1 MLRFDNAR
9 EEWFQDPPYNLVDLY
24 EAGVAKYAD
33 RPSLGVK
40 NRQTGEYEW
49 VTHGQIAAWVAHLRG
64 GLAQIGIGKDDV
76 VGIIMNNS
84 VEYPVVAHAAYSRGA
99 WFVPMYEKELLNT
112 WRYII
117 RDSGMKV
124 VFVANSE
131 IHDQLTAVQAELPSL
146 EKIVVIRGEGN
157 LTLAGLE
164 ALGAEN
170 PIAPYKPDRDDIAGL
185 IYTSGTTGDPKGV
198 LLSHGNYTAMLKILR
213 DSFAPLDE
221 HSVSFSIL
229 PWGHIFGQVGELYHG
244 AVCGGSAGLMDSLD
258 TLVEDIQK
266 VRPTALVAVPRI
278 FNNIYAGLH
287 AKIEAKGG
295 LTEILF
301 NMAKRAAAQKRA
313 SGRTSLKLKILDK
326 LVFEKIRATFGGR
339 LKMALTGSAVMNE
352 EIKRFFQDVGIETY
366 EGYGLTESSLALT
379 FNGPVYGNVMGSV
392 GTPGKHIHIKID
404 KTLTGESSRDGE
416 IVAYGPNIM
425 QGYYKKPEQTE
436 AVMTVDG
443 GFRTGDR
450 GWLDE
455 KGFLYITGRFKEAY
469 KLSNGK
475 YVHPAAIEEDM
486 KLNRFVV
493 GAFLYGAGRDYSV
506 ALVVPDM
513 AFLKPVALRK
523 GFSVEDHGV
532 LLQEKKVTDF
542 LDKEITTHLRQTY
555 GGYEIPQKILYTAEP
570 FTLENGL
577 LTQTLKLKR
586 EKVLEKYGQALEALY
601 GENQLRKGANR

>member
-1 MLRFDNAR
+1 MRKFDNAR

-24 EAGVAKYAD
+24 EEGLAKFAD
-33 RPSLGVK
+33 RPCLGVK
-40 NRQTGEYEW
+40 NSRTGEYEW
-49 VTHGQIAAWVAHLRG
+49 VTHGQIATRVARLRG
-64 GLAQIGIGKDDV
+64 GLARIGVGKDDV

-84 VEYPVVAHAAYSRGA
+84 VEYPMVAHATYSRGA
-99 WFVPMYEKELLNT
+99 WFVPMYEKELLSA
-112 WRYII
+112 WQYII
-117 RDSGMKV
+117 QDSGMKV
-124 VFVANSE
+124 VFVASPD
-131 IHDQLTAVQAELPSL
+131 IHDQIASLKDSLPAL
-146 EKIVVIRGEGN
+146 EKIVVIRGEGDF
-157 LTLAGLE
+157 TLGALE

-170 PIAPYKPDRDDIAGL
+170 PVAAVKPDRDDIAGL

-221 HSVSFSIL
+221 HTVSFSIL

-258 TLVEDIQK
+258 TLIEDIQK

-278 FNNIYAGLH
+278 FNTIYAGVH

-295 LTEILF
+295 LARILF
-301 NMAKRAAAQKRA
+301 NMAKKEAAKRRA
-313 SGRTSLKLKILDK
+313 SGRKSLKLKILDK
-326 LVFEKIRATFGGR
+326 LVFEKIRGTFGGR

-352 EIKRFFQDVGIETY
+352 EIKLFFQDVGIETY
-366 EGYGLTESSLALT
+366 DGYGLTESSLALT
-379 FNGPVYGNVMGSV
+379 FNGPVYGNLMGSV
-392 GTPGKHIHIKID
+392 GTPGKHIRIKID
-404 KTLTGESSRDGE
+404 KTLTGENSRDGE

-425 QGYYKKPEQTE
+425 QGYYNKPQQTE
-436 AVMTVDG
+436 AVMTADG

-455 KGFLYITGRFKEAY
+455 KGFLHITGRFKEAY

-486 KLNRFVV
+486 KLNRFV
-493 GAFLYGAGRDYSV
+493 ASALLYGAGKDFTV

-513 AFLKPVALRK
+513 AFLEPVAREK
-523 GFSVEDHGV
+523 GLAAVDHAAFLED
-532 LLQEKKVTDF
+532 EDITRF
-542 LDKEITTHLRQTY
+542 LDEEITSHLKQTY
-555 GGYEIPQKILYTAEP
+555 GGYEIPQKMLYSAEA
-570 FTLENGL
+570 FTVENGL

-586 EKVLEKYGQALEALY
+586 KKILDKYGEAIEALY
-601 GENQLRKGANR
+601 A